1 MATAACAASPE
12 GTTVGDVVA
21 ALEGRP
27 RLTGC
32 ESLPAFGTNGC
43 EVESVC
49 PIKDPIAALR
59 ERLWEL
65 MQDTSLRD
73 LASERSKRSLRAQL
87 QPKT

>member
-1 MATAACAASPE
+1 M
-12 GTTVGDVVA
+12 VA

-32 ESLPAFGTNGC
+32 DSLPAYGSGGC

-73 LASERSKRSLRAQL
+73 LATERSKRSLQAVL
-87 QPKT
+87 QHHKP